1 MRGDAPLGKGE
12 HESFGT
18 IGVVNESSR
27 LILIKLSKR
36 YEYNSIAFA
45 KALTNVLYSQNT
57 HALFVVLSFSHNLL
71 YWYTNL

>member
-57 HALFVVLSFSHNLL
+57 HAFVCRSVSHNLL